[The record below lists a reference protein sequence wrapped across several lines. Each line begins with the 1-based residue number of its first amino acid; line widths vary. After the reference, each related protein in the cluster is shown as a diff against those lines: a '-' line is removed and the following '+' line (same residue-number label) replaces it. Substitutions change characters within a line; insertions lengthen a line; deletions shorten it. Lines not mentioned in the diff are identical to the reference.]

1 MSESRAIKRYADAI
15 YLLARERGDESL
27 WNEELEKTLVV
38 LDVPE
43 VSRIL
48 SHPRLDLSKKWE
60 ILETFFG
67 KGKMVP
73 LRKETRNL
81 LKLLLQN
88 QRTSLWASILKRF
101 QASWEKDRGTVFVRL
116 TTVMPLTLEEKGAV
130 KGSLETSLGK
140 TVRLEEMVDPSILGG
155 AMIQIED
162 QLIDGSLREKVKRM
176 RETLVA

>member
-15 YLLARERGDESL
+15 YLLARERGEESL

-38 LDVPE
+38 LDAPE

-101 QASWEKDRGTVFVRL
+101 QASWEKDRGTVFVL
-116 TTVMPLTLEEKGAV
+116 
-130 KGSLETSLGK
+130 
-140 TVRLEEMVDPSILGG
+140 
-155 AMIQIED
+155 
-162 QLIDGSLREKVKRM
+162 KRPPW
-176 RETLVA
+176 L